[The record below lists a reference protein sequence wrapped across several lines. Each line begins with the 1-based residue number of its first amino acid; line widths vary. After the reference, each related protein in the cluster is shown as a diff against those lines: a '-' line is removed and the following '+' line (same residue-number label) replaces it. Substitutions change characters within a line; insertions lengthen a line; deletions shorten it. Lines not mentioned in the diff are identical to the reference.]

1 MTICRTRP
9 KYLDGVDILNIIN
22 DLIESEMTGKIFSI
36 NGSEIGYWQEPT
48 FHKL

>member
-22 DLIESEMTGKIFSI
+22 DSSSYEYHIQDGLYLVH
-36 NGSEIGYWQEPT
+36 N
-48 FHKL
+48 KLNN

>member
-22 DLIESEMTGKIFSI
+22 DSSSYEYHIQDGLYLDS
-36 NGSEIGYWQEPT
+36 GSNA
-48 FHKL
+48 FRFF